1 MKNLSD
7 YTNITE
13 QDEIPD
19 RRKKYIVMLL
29 IAWAAAIIIVLFGR
43 YFLKQYEKSI
53 LSIYA
58 NQQDDYVEIIN
69 KQINL
74 QSDRSNYDII
84 QNILGTLDNSD
95 KTYWTMEADQ
105 SVVYVKNVLETNKYK
120 GVSPATVFNTKTARK
135 FLNDLSKDHI
145 VHSFISM
152 NGQKYV
158 ASGSSFAYNGKE
170 YKLCLLTDET
180 VILDNNTYL
189 MAKTAIQILWVVI
202 IGMFII
208 ITIMAIILL
217 QKQNAIIQAKQE
229 QIMALNLKLEAVD
242 KERKLDN
249 MFGSKWNVYQNIVL
263 KISAKKAA
271 SAAQSARFA
280 RNGEKGRLYPFLWFA

>member
-95 KTYWTMEADQ
+95 KTY
-105 SVVYVKNVLETNKYK
+105 
-120 GVSPATVFNTKTARK
+120 
-135 FLNDLSKDHI
+135 
-145 VHSFISM
+145 
-152 NGQKYV
+152 
-158 ASGSSFAYNGKE
+158 
-170 YKLCLLTDET
+170 
-180 VILDNNTYL
+180 
-189 MAKTAIQILWVVI
+189 
-202 IGMFII
+202 
-208 ITIMAIILL
+208 
-217 QKQNAIIQAKQE
+217 
-229 QIMALNLKLEAVD
+229 
-242 KERKLDN
+242 
-249 MFGSKWNVYQNIVL
+249 
-263 KISAKKAA
+263 
-271 SAAQSARFA
+271 
-280 RNGEKGRLYPFLWFA
+280 